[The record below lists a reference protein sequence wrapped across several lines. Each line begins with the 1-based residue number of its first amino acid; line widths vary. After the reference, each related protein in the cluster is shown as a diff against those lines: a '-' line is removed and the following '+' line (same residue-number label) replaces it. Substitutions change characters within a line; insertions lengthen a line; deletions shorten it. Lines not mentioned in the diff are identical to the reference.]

1 MKTQASQTSETN
13 ETLKDYAHLA
23 IQKHFK
29 KSVKHEAD
37 VLEDKDPEPL
47 HQMRVGM
54 RRLRTALQVFEPALD
69 LPETAGD
76 RQIKKIAQCLGAV
89 RDLDVLGK
97 ALEEQYRP
105 HLKGKEQKKLDR
117 VLESLQTQRDRQF
130 NQIKKLFD
138 SQQYRK
144 FKQSFKAWLDQPHYG
159 AIAPLPLLQVLP
171 DLLLPLI
178 SHLLL
183 HPGWLVSARVD
194 SGKINL
200 PTSLDAKHL
209 NQQLDKQ
216 AEVLHDLRKQ
226 MKRVR
231 YQTEFFT
238 DFYEPTYMLRV
249 REFQAVQE
257 ILGELQDCAILSD
270 FLANELQPNW
280 QEQLPTLAEQIE
292 ENRIRAWANW
302 QPIQQQY
309 LNPDFRDQL
318 RQLIATPL
326 KPSLEPVHH

>member
-1 MKTQASQTSETN
+1 METQEVQEN
-13 ETLKDYAHLA
+13 ETLGDYAHLA

-29 KSVKHEAD
+29 KSIKYEED
-37 VLEDKDPEPL
+37 VLKGSDPEPL

-54 RRLRTALQVFEPALD
+54 RRLRTALQVFEPVLD
-69 LPETAGD
+69 LPEAAGD
-76 RQIKKIAQCLGAV
+76 RQIKKIAQRLGAV
-89 RDLDVLGK
+89 RDLDVLEI
-97 ALEEQYRP
+97 ALKERYCP
-105 HLKGKEQKKLDR
+105 HLKGKEQKKLEQ
-117 VLESLQTQRDRQF
+117 VVESLQKQRDRQF
-130 NQIKKLFD
+130 SRIEELFE
-138 SQQYRK
+138 SKQYRK
-144 FKQSFKAWLDQPHYG
+144 FKQSFKGWLEQPSYR
-159 AIAPLPLLQVLP
+159 AIASLPLLQALP

-183 HPGWLVSARVD
+183 HPGWLVSAKVE
-194 SGKINL
+194 SGKIEL
-200 PTSLDAKHL
+200 PSLDSEYI
-209 NQQLDKQ
+209 NQQLDEQ

-249 REFQAVQE
+249 REFQALQE
-257 ILGELQDCAILSD
+257 ILGELQDAAVLSD
-270 FLANELQPNW
+270 FLTNELQLNW
-280 QEQLPTLAEQIE
+280 QEQLPTLAEQLE

-309 LNPDFRDQL
+309 LNPDFREQL

-326 KPSLEPVHH
+326 KPSLQSVNH

>member
-1 MKTQASQTSETN
+1 MKTQEAQAN

-29 KSVKHEAD
+29 KSIKHESD
-37 VLEDKDPEPL
+37 VLKGSDPEPL

-69 LPETAGD
+69 LPEAVSD
-76 RQIKKIAQCLGAV
+76 RQIRKIAQCLGAV
-89 RDLDVLGK
+89 RDLDVLEI
-97 ALEEQYRP
+97 ALKESYRP
-105 HLKGKEQKKLDR
+105 QLKGKEQKKLDQ
-117 VLESLQTQRDRQF
+117 VVESLQKQRDRQF
-130 NQIKKLFD
+130 SRIEKLFE

-144 FKQSFKAWLDQPHYG
+144 FKQSFKGWLEQPSYR

-178 SHLLL
+178 SNLLL
-183 HPGWLVSARVD
+183 HPGWLFSTWVE
-194 SGKINL
+194 SGEIKL
-200 PTSLDAKHL
+200 PTLLDSEHI
-209 NQQLDKQ
+209 NQQLDEQ

-238 DFYEPTYMLRV
+238 DFYEPTFMLRV

-257 ILGELQDCAILSD
+257 ILGELQDAAVLND
-270 FLANELQPNW
+270 FLTSELQLNW
-280 QEQLPTLAEQIE
+280 QEQLPTLAEQLE

-302 QPIQQQY
+302 QPIQRQY
-309 LNPDFRDQL
+309 LNPDFREQL
-318 RQLIATPL
+318 RQLVATPL
-326 KPSLEPVHH
+326 KPSLQPVNH